1 MEDAMHERDH
11 EVGGALHAV
20 SAPSSLRGSL
30 NAGAVEQSRASR
42 SGSPQ
47 ATEIFSKF
55 LEAERDDFDHS
66 AEPRTAAVRF
76 PETGRGAETTR
87 AAGLGTRCEAPL

>member
-1 MEDAMHERDH
+1 MHERDH

-42 SGSPQ
+42 S
-47 ATEIFSKF
+47 
-55 LEAERDDFDHS
+55 EAERDDFDHS